1 MMIVHAV
8 NVNPNKLLDEL
19 ISHEIKATITSDLKG
34 NEYIAKNVT
43 IRFDNSED
51 IDLVQQIIGE
61 HDPIPLPTTPEQSV
75 KDYLLDLDFRLS
87 RLELNL

>member
-1 MMIVHAV
+1 MIVHAV

-51 IDLVQQIIGE
+51 IDLVQQIIDE
-61 HDPIPLPTTPEQSV
+61 HDPIPFPTTQEPTE
-75 KDYLLDLDFRLS
+75 KDYFLDLDFRLCKI
-87 RLELNL
+87 ELNL